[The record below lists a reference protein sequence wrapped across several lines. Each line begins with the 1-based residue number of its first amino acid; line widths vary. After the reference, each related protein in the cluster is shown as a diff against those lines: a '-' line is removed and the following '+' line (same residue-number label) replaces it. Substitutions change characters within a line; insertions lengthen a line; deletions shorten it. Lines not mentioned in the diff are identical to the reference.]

1 MEKEQKGN
9 GVRRGAEPWSDLT
22 QATRRFGLYAAALA
36 LLALALARPVL
47 RGAGWLAD
55 GEGPVAAAL
64 VIDTAPRMAL
74 REANETRLERAA
86 KLAHVLLDKLPE
98 GSKVAVLDTAGT
110 TAAFSP
116 SSAAAGAR
124 IDRLAAALA
133 FVCGVGLL
141 LLALL
146 ITWDIVARKAFG
158 LSVQG
163 TDELGGYVL
172 ALIGSLG
179 MAHVLL
185 RREFTRIDLVLPYL
199 PARLRQVLH
208 VAAYVALAGTVV
220 FFAYRAGL
228 TLQETLLFDSVA
240 NTPLQTPLWIP
251 QGLWA
256 TGMALFAAAAVL
268 HAARAV
274 VLLVRE
280 PQRIE
285 AEYGCASTQNE
296 VDAFLSGADQA
307 GGRAA

>member
-1 MEKEQKGN
+1 
-9 GVRRGAEPWSDLT
+9 VS
-22 QATRRFGLYAAALA
+22 ATLA
-36 LLALALARPVL
+36 L
-47 RGAGWLAD
+47 
-55 GEGPVAAAL
+55 
-64 VIDTAPRMAL
+64 
-74 REANETRLERAA
+74 
-86 KLAHVLLDKLPE
+86 
-98 GSKVAVLDTAGT
+98 
-110 TAAFSP
+110 
-116 SSAAAGAR
+116 
-124 IDRLAAALA
+124 IDRLATALA

-141 LLALL
+141 LLTLL

-158 LSVQG
+158 MSVQG

-179 MAHVLL
+179 MTHVLL
-185 RREFTRIDLVLPYL
+185 RREFTRIDLALPYL

-208 VAAYVALAGTVV
+208 VAAYVALAVTVV

-228 TLQETLLFDSVA
+228 TLQETVLFDSVA
-240 NTPLQTPLWIP
+240 NTPLETPLWIP

-256 TGMALFAAAAVL
+256 MGMALFAAAAVL

-307 GGRAA
+307 GSRAA